1 MRSILSE
8 GSNWPLEE
16 LNFEARSDDL
26 REAIEFGNHKGAEN
40 DPTLLQELVEKDVK
54 HAYAFPL
61 PLSKIHRLKGV
72 LMAPMNIQKQNTI
85 NEHGMIIEKDR
96 LTHNQSYEWASG
108 TSVNSRVDTEQL
120 LVNRFGSCL
129 RRIINWVVSARIQ
142 HPGCPILASKIDFKS
157 AYRRAHLNG
166 SIAMQTCTQI
176 PQLNLAFMALRL
188 TFGGSP
194 GPSEWGAIA
203 EPICDLTNAIILSDN
218 WNFQNL
224 RDPNDVMVPPTELLG
239 DDVPFEEGKE
249 LIVDIPVDPRGKSDI
264 YIDDLINLT
273 VLKEGSSNDIRIAR
287 AALLAIHTSARP
299 LHPEE
304 PIPREEM
311 AALAKLLAEAGP
323 EEVKTI
329 LGWLFNFRTLTVSLP
344 DDKFIAWSNAI
355 KKMQDDGK
363 VAPKELET
371 TIGRLTHRHDIA
383 FRLSFHEQTTR
394 APPPLSKS
402 QNHQHK

>member
-1 MRSILSE
+1 M
-8 GSNWPLEE
+8 
-16 LNFEARSDDL
+16 
-26 REAIEFGNHKGAEN
+26 
-40 DPTLLQELVEKDVK
+40 
-54 HAYAFPL
+54 
-61 PLSKIHRLKGV
+61 
-72 LMAPMNIQKQNTI
+72 
-85 NEHGMIIEKDR
+85 
-96 LTHNQSYEWASG
+96 
-108 TSVNSRVDTEQL
+108 
-120 LVNRFGSCL
+120 
-129 RRIINWVVSARIQ
+129 
-142 HPGCPILASKIDFKS
+142 
-157 AYRRAHLNG
+157 
-166 SIAMQTCTQI
+166 
-176 PQLNLAFMALRL
+176 
-188 TFGGSP
+188 
-194 GPSEWGAIA
+194 
-203 EPICDLTNAIILSDN
+203 
-218 WNFQNL
+218 
-224 RDPNDVMVPPTELLG
+224 
-239 DDVPFEEGKE
+239 
-249 LIVDIPVDPRGKSDI
+249 DPRGKSDI

-287 AALLAIHTSARP
+287 ASLLAIHTSARP